1 MKRDASAPNSNAP
14 VLSAIFIDYDNIYL
28 SLRRKNED
36 AARRFSKDA
45 GLWLRALEEG
55 RLVTANRPVMD
66 SSPRRIVSIRCY
78 GNPAPRRNQNDNTTD
93 MNSFS
98 FVRHNFLRAGC
109 EVIDCP
115 PLTNQQKNAADIRM
129 VMDLR
134 DFLTHPTYFDEFIIL
149 SADADFTP
157 VLHRLRQHARRTVIY
172 TNDHMA
178 AAYTAI
184 CDGEVRESDFISL
197 MLEGMPVVDVRAP
210 AQIAAAAI
218 APVPAAGPPA
228 GQLRIEDLRQMIMGE
243 VVSGVR
249 AASGPVPL
257 EALADRA
264 IRAVGHERTVGTAWA
279 GTGSFRELLRIGL
292 PQDLKLTEQAPFYAY
307 DPLRHSAAL
316 AQAMPRDPE
325 PAPVDAVPARLES
338 MPQSVLPVEQRMAPP
353 PRPARPL
360 ASAPST
366 PAPVSKPVAAPA
378 SAKDLAHAAI
388 RVAVPQ
394 SDPVALATRV
404 AGLEPVLHRAAA
416 QRVSTVQAPVRIDQA
431 TAVQTVIARIHDACQ
446 APPLAPQD
454 YRAVFEAAAAEINEN
469 GLAGAQTLTAIT
481 ERVSTRGA
489 NVRRE
494 DVRFV
499 LDVVSES
506 DPWFENGATANLF
519 AGRFRNFVV
528 SRCRD
533 QGLALSADELD
544 LIDAWFTGAP
554 MPDLTQGRAAA
565 PQHVRRPSE
574 TTVDVAP
581 IGASAPVQR
590 AAPAAPVPAPAGARD
605 AGGARWWSLEEGRQ
619 HVAEQRAPGLAQ
631 SSAAPAAEADDD
643 FPRIVRARRG

>member
-1 MKRDASAPNSNAP
+1 MVAG
-14 VLSAIFIDYDNIYL
+14 
-28 SLRRKNED
+28 
-36 AARRFSKDA
+36 ARRGPPRDGQSA
-45 GLWLRALEEG
+45 GDG
-55 RLVTANRPVMD
+55 

-134 DFLTHPTYFDEFIIL
+134 DYLTHPTYFDEFIIL

-197 MLEGMPVVDVRAP
+197 MLEGMPAIDVRAT
-210 AQIAAAAI
+210 AQIAATPI
-218 APVPAAGPPA
+218 VPVPAAGPPA
-228 GQLRIEDLRQMIMGE
+228 GQLRIEDLRQMIMSE
-243 VVSGVR
+243 VASGVR

-264 IRAVGHERTVGTAWA
+264 IRSVGHERTVGTAWA

-307 DPLRHSAAL
+307 DPLRHGAAM
-316 AQAMPRDPE
+316 AQAMVRDPDPVSLEAATARPE
-325 PAPVDAVPARLES
+325 PVAPNQIAQPV
-338 MPQSVLPVEQRMAPP
+338 MPVEQRMAPP
-353 PRPARPL
+353 PRPARIPPS
-360 ASAPST
+360 SATAGVPGFAAPGAGT
-366 PAPVSKPVAAPA
+366 AQGPAPNPAQSSAMPNAPA
-378 SAKDLAHAAI
+378 RATA
-388 RVAVPQ
+388 PQ
-394 SDPVALATRV
+394 FSPVALATRP
-404 AGLEPVLHRAAA
+404 ASSEPVLHRAAA
-416 QRVSTVQAPVRIDQA
+416 QRVPTAPAPARNDQA
-431 TAVQTVIARIHDACQ
+431 TAVQNVIARIHEACQ

-454 YRAVFEAAAAEINEN
+454 YRAVFEAASAEINEN

-481 ERVSTRGA
+481 ERVTARGS

-533 QGLALSADELD
+533 QGLTLSADELD

-554 MPDLTQGRAAA
+554 MPDLTQGRATAPQQGRRTAEPLAA
-565 PQHVRRPSE
+565 P
-574 TTVDVAP
+574 AP
-581 IGASAPVQR
+581 AATMVPVQR
-590 AAPAAPVPAPAGARD
+590 SVSAAAALAVSDTVSSNQAASGPRD
-605 AGGARWWSLEEGRQ
+605 SGVARWWSLEEGRQ
-619 HVAEQRAPGLAQ
+619 YVAEQRAPVSTQ
-631 SSAAPAAEADDD
+631 AAPPAPTEADDD
-643 FPRIVRARRG
+643 FPRIVRTRRG

>member
-1 MKRDASAPNSNAP
+1 MKRDASAPI
-14 VLSAIFIDYDNIYL
+14 LSAIFIDYDNIYL

-36 AARRFSKDA
+36 AAKRFSKDA
-45 GLWLRALEEG
+45 GLWLRAIEEG
-55 RLVTANRPVMD
+55 RLISANRPIMD
-66 SSPRRIVSIRCY
+66 DSPRRIVSIRCY
-78 GNPAPRRNQNDNTTD
+78 GNPAPRRNPHDNTTD

-134 DFLTHPTYFDEFIIL
+134 DYLTHATYFDEFIIL

-178 AAYTAI
+178 QAYTAI
-184 CDGEVRESDFISL
+184 CDGEVRETDFISL
-197 MLEGMPVVDVRAP
+197 MLEGQPALEQPRAAVSLSPANAAP
-210 AQIAAAAI
+210 A
-218 APVPAAGPPA
+218 PLNAGPPA
-228 GQLRIEDLRQMIMGE
+228 AQLRIEDLRQMIMGE
-243 VVSGVR
+243 VVAGIR

-279 GTGSFRELLRIGL
+279 GTGSFRELMRIGL
-292 PQDLKLTEQAPFYAY
+292 PADLRLTEQPPFYAF
-307 DPLRHSAAL
+307 DPARHGQPLQQMDIA
-316 AQAMPRDPE
+316 PPVE
-325 PAPVDAVPARLES
+325 PAPAKLETVPT
-338 MPQSVLPVEQRMAPP
+338 VPVEQRMAPP
-353 PRPARPL
+353 PRTQRAPAMPP
-360 ASAPST
+360 ASSAQPQVAPH
-366 PAPVSKPVAAPA
+366 PAMPQGGAMAPAGMRQPPAAPA
-378 SAKDLAHAAI
+378 PLS
-388 RVAVPQ
+388 
-394 SDPVALATRV
+394 TRP
-404 AGLEPVLHRAAA
+404 ASNEPVLHRAIA
-416 QRVSTVQAPVRIDQA
+416 QRAPTAQPPQRIDQA
-431 TAVQTVIARIHDACQ
+431 TAIQSVMARVHEACQ
-446 APPLAPQD
+446 APPLGPQD

-469 GLAGAQTLTAIT
+469 GLAGAQTLTAIA
-481 ERVSTRGA
+481 ERVAARGA
-489 NVRRE
+489 NIRRE

-554 MPDLTQGRAAA
+554 MPDLTEVRTATPPPVPRRPAEAAGPTAA
-565 PQHVRRPSE
+565 PIPRQMPL
-574 TTVDVAP
+574 
-581 IGASAPVQR
+581 G
-590 AAPAAPVPAPAGARD
+590 AAPPASKE
-605 AGGARWWSLEEGRQ
+605 GGSRWWSLDEGRQ
-619 HVAEQRAPGLAQ
+619 YVGEQRQPPA
-631 SSAAPAAEADDD
+631 AAPAPAEEDL
-643 FPRIVRARRG
+643 PRIVRTRRG

>member
-1 MKRDASAPNSNAP
+1 MKRDARAPI
-14 VLSAIFIDYDNIYL
+14 LSAIFIDYDNIYL

-66 SSPRRIVSIRCY
+66 DSPRRIVSIRCY

-109 EVIDCP
+109 EVVDCP

-134 DFLTHPTYFDEFIIL
+134 DYLTHATYFDEFIIL

-197 MLEGMPVVDVRAP
+197 MLEGQPQADARAP
-210 AQIAAAAI
+210 AQLAAVQV
-218 APVPAAGPPA
+218 APAPAAGPPA

-307 DPLRHSAAL
+307 DPLRHGAAL
-316 AQAMPRDPE
+316 AQAVPREPE
-325 PAPVDAVPARLES
+325 PIVVEAVPARLETVAQTATAQP
-338 MPQSVLPVEQRMAPP
+338 MLPVEQRMAPP

-360 ASAPST
+360 AAT
-366 PAPVSKPVAAPA
+366 PAPAAVATPAP
-378 SAKDLAHAAI
+378 S
-388 RVAVPQ
+388 RSVAPH
-394 SDPVALATRV
+394 SSPVALATRP
-404 AGLEPVLHRAAA
+404 ASTEPVLHRAPA
-416 QRVSTVQAPVRIDQA
+416 QRVPQAQAPARIDQA
-431 TAVQTVIARIHDACQ
+431 TAVQAIIARIHEACQ

-454 YRAVFEAAAAEINEN
+454 YRVVFEAAAAEINEN
-469 GLAGAQTLTAIT
+469 GLAGAQTLTAIA
-481 ERVSTRGA
+481 ERVAARGV

-533 QGLALSADELD
+533 QGLTLSADELD
-544 LIDAWFTGAP
+544 LVDAWFTGAP
-554 MPDLTQGRAAA
+554 MPDLTLGRAAQ
-565 PQHVRRPSE
+565 PQQMRRPAE
-574 TTVDVAP
+574 AQAVAP
-581 IGASAPVQR
+581 
-590 AAPAAPVPAPAGARD
+590 AAPAASAAPQRTAAPTAPIPAAAATPREPAN
-605 AGGARWWSLEEGRQ
+605 ARWWSLEEGRQ
-619 HVAEQRAPGLAQ
+619 HVAEQRNPALAT
-631 SSAAPAAEADDD
+631 AAVETEDD
-643 FPRIVRARRG
+643 FPRIVRTRRG

>member
-1 MKRDASAPNSNAP
+1 MKRDANAP
-14 VLSAIFIDYDNIYL
+14 ILSAIFIDYDNIYL

-66 SSPRRIVSIRCY
+66 DSPRRIVSIRCY
-78 GNPAPRRNQNDNTTD
+78 GNPAPRRNPHDNTTD

-109 EVIDCP
+109 EVVDCP

-134 DFLTHPTYFDEFIIL
+134 DYLTHATYFDEFIIL

-184 CDGEVRESDFISL
+184 CDGEVREGDFISL
-197 MLEGMPVVDVRAP
+197 MLEGMPHVEARAP
-210 AQIAAAAI
+210 AQIAAAT
-218 APVPAAGPPA
+218 APPVQTAGPAA

-292 PQDLKLTEQAPFYAY
+292 PQDLRLTEHAPFYAF
-307 DPLRHSAAL
+307 DPLRHAAAL
-316 AQAMPRDPE
+316 AQAMPREVE
-325 PAPVDAVPARLES
+325 PAEPVRLE
-338 MPQSVLPVEQRMAPP
+338 PAAAAPAAVAQPALPVEQRMAPP
-353 PRPARPL
+353 PRLARPQV
-360 ASAPST
+360 AAAMT
-366 PAPVSKPVAAPA
+366 PAPPSVTKSGAAVSAPVRAAQAPA
-378 SAKDLAHAAI
+378 S
-388 RVAVPQ
+388 
-394 SDPVALATRV
+394 PVALATRQV
-404 AGLEPVLHRAAA
+404 SSEPVLHRAPA
-416 QRVSTVQAPVRIDQA
+416 QRVPAAQAPARIDQA
-431 TAVQTVIARIHDACQ
+431 SAVQAVIARIHEACQ

-454 YRAVFEAAAAEINEN
+454 YRVVFEAAAAEINEN

-481 ERVSTRGA
+481 ERVGARGS

-533 QGLALSADELD
+533 QGLSLSADELD

-554 MPDLTQGRAAA
+554 MPDLTQVRAMQ
-565 PQHVRRPSE
+565 PQQLRRPAESQM
-574 TTVDVAP
+574 
-581 IGASAPVQR
+581 GSAPVPQR
-590 AAPAAPVPAPAGARD
+590 AASPAQSSGVTEAVASATREQAGT
-605 AGGARWWSLEEGRQ
+605 RWWSLDEGRQ
-619 HVAEQRAPGLAQ
+619 HVAEQRTQAVTE
-631 SSAAPAAEADDD
+631 AEDD
-643 FPRIVRARRG
+643 FPRIARTRRG